1 MEAGIQ
7 SHLYPVYEHK
17 LIANLCIRSLIR
29 GIRDFWAFSEISKK
43 TSKKCLTTFL
53 ENAIG
58 LENFNPFVRVFHK
71 LQKER
76 G

>member
-1 MEAGIQ
+1 MKELVNLG
-7 SHLYPVYEHK
+7 LRNRP
-17 LIANLCIRSLIR
+17 LI
-29 GIRDFWAFSEISKK
+29 GVIRDFWVFSEI
-43 TSKKCLTTFL
+43 SKKCLTTFL
-53 ENAIG
+53 GNAIE